1 MEAESPMLQKVVEKI
16 LGSWEVVEQRRKL
29 FSSKAFA
36 DFYKQLQQQ
45 NASKKMQGE
54 SKESK
59 ISPKLKRDKLELR
72 SKKSRSLQLE
82 TKKSVYIDRFEI
94 KSSIKVK
101 MAQEFNRRN
110 FNLPLLNQAKLP
122 RVSEQFK

>member
-1 MEAESPMLQKVVEKI
+1 MLQKVVEKI

-82 TKKSVYIDRFEI
+82 TKKSVYINRFEI
-94 KSSIKVK
+94 KFSIKVK

-110 FNLPLLNQAKLP
+110 FNLPLSNQAKAP
-122 RVSEQFK
+122 RVSEQSKHLEDS